1 MKPTPSEDILI
12 IRILD
17 ALSDSGK
24 TALGISNFIK
34 AKHYRVETAY
44 EIKKVI
50 HKYLINEKV
59 IFEPLFELFRLKK
72 KEGIIDRGAERSN
85 SLHSKRDI
93 TSTVKSFVNNN
104 INSNFEIELPKNV
117 LFLNELYLRRAKL
130 ISFPYEERISKY
142 KLEIIE
148 TNSEINGIKPLAI
161 EELSKLPDLDRTQ
174 VIIKLMPVLKSEIQ
188 KITFPK
194 GSISKEHLL
203 TKTDHP
209 QAPEIENNV
218 AEKLVEQLKEP
229 IMSEVDSPAL
239 KNEPDY
245 LSKENLLNVTKDEVV
260 NDTSQEFIKVENVIK
275 IIIEEKIRL
284 GKLDGNL
291 LAENILFRIKK
302 GKWD

>member
-85 SLHSKRDI
+85 SLHSKNDP
-93 TSTVKSFVNNN
+93 SSNVKNFDFNK
-104 INSNFEIELPKNV
+104 INSTFEIELPKNV

-148 TNSEINGIKPLAI
+148 TISEINGIKPLAI
-161 EELSKLPDLDRTQ
+161 EELSQLSDLDRAQ

-188 KITFPK
+188 KISFPK
-194 GSISKEHLL
+194 QS
-203 TKTDHP
+203 KTDDQLITKSDLSRP
-209 QAPEIENNV
+209 SEIENNV
-218 AEKLVEQLKEP
+218 AEKLVEQLNEP
-229 IMSEVDSPAL
+229 VLSQVDSPGL
-239 KNEPDY
+239 LNEPDKLNIEV
-245 LSKENLLNVTKDEVV
+245 LSIVTKEEVV
-260 NDTSQEFIKVENVIK
+260 NDTSHEFIKVENVIK